1 MLTVIFT
8 IINNN
13 NFFGARKISNMK
25 FRNIFI
31 ISVIIIG
38 IILGICSSNY
48 NKKDAAKE
56 NYIPQVI
63 SSESPLGFSG
73 ASMNKLELY
82 SNGEVY
88 LIKYN
93 GEGYEDNNII
103 ERVIIAKNISSMN
116 VIKDENSEKFG
127 AIVLNG
133 RNIEKI
139 NQKYQWIIYDER

>member
-1 MLTVIFT
+1 MLIVIFT

-13 NFFGARKISNMK
+13 NFRARKISNKK

-38 IILGICSSNY
+38 IIVGIGGSYY
-48 NKKDAAKE
+48 NKKDASKGDD
-56 NYIPQVI
+56 IPQVI
-63 SSESPLGFSG
+63 SSESPLGFPS
-73 ASMNKLELY
+73 ASMNRLELY

-93 GEGYEDNNII
+93 GEGYENNNII
-103 ERVIIAKNISSMN
+103 ERVIVAKNVSSMN
-116 VIKDENSEKFG
+116 VIKDENSENFG
-127 AIVLNG
+127 VVVLSG

-139 NQKYQWIIYDER
+139 NQKYPWVIYNEK

>member
-1 MLTVIFT
+1 
-8 IINNN
+8 
-13 NFFGARKISNMK
+13 MK

-31 ISVIIIG
+31 ISIIFIG
-38 IILGICSSNY
+38 IIVGISSSYY

-63 SSESPLGFSG
+63 SSESPLGFPS

-88 LIKYN
+88 LIKYD
-93 GEGYEDNNII
+93 GEGYENDNII
-103 ERVIIAKNISSMN
+103 ERVIIAKNISSIN
-116 VIKDENSEKFG
+116 VIMDEDSEEFG
-127 AIVLNG
+127 AIVLKG

-139 NQKYQWIIYDER
+139 NHEYKWIIYDES

>member
-1 MLTVIFT
+1 
-8 IINNN
+8 
-13 NFFGARKISNMK
+13 MK

-48 NKKDAAKE
+48 NKKDVAKE
-56 NYIPQVI
+56 NYISQVI